1 MTFAT
6 AANTLAAAV
15 ATSAAAAAT
24 STTSTT
30 GALKYH
36 KMVGF
41 GQRLGRRHSH
51 GVRHGSPGRNLGRR
65 GEHLDYRRDQ
75 RLGRRDND
83 LGTAIPVTTLAAEA
97 RASVAATTSAAAT
110 AATTQPQQLA
120 LATTLIDVANATCRH
135 KLGRSHCHDDGLGSP
150 RPSLQV
156 WLPLQ
161 PRPMPCRPRQ

>member
-6 AANTLAAAV
+6 AANTLAAA
-15 ATSAAAAAT
+15 AAAT
-24 STTSTT
+24 STT
-30 GALKYH
+30 GALEYH